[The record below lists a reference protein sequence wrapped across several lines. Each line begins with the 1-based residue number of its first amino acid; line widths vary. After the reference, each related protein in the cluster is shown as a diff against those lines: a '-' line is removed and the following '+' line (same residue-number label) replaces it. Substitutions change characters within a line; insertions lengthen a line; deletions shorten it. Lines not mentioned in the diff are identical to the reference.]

1 MRVCLLALATA
12 MALPLLASGGA
23 AQTAAA
29 AARKHVETADYSA
42 KGHLVRVDGD
52 GKRISLGVTIKAHW
66 FPNTLRV
73 LLEVNSPAAAREHVL
88 FEMRPD
94 GPNSIRI
101 AHPGDARPALLPFSK
116 WTDGPLGEGFSYE
129 DFLEEPYFWARQ
141 QDLGEARFG
150 ARLCDK
156 LLSTPGAAEE
166 THFAHVESWLDHA
179 SGYPVYVEETMKG
192 SGNVKQFTA
201 FGLRKTE
208 GIWSARQVEVKIK
221 GRTGSTLLIID
232 RGTAVAHLQLK
243 DFLSSQ
249 LTHF

>member
-1 MRVCLLALATA
+1 MRTCAFALAAA
-12 MALPLLASGGA
+12 MVLPLATSAA
-23 AQTAAA
+23 AQTALT

-42 KGHLVRVDGD
+42 RGHLVRVEPD
-52 GKRISLGVTIKAHW
+52 GKRTSAGITIKAHW
-66 FPNTLRV
+66 FPNVLRV
-73 LLEVNSPAAAREHVL
+73 LLEINSPQAAREQVL
-88 FEMRPD
+88 FEMRPG
-94 GPNSIRI
+94 GPNKIWI
-101 AHPGDARPALLPFSK
+101 AHPGEAMPVPLPFSK
-116 WTDGPLGEGFSYE
+116 WTGGPLGDGFSYE

-141 QDLGEARFG
+141 QDLGQARFG

-156 LLSTPGAAEE
+156 LLSTPGEADE

-192 SGNVKQFTA
+192 SGSLKQFTA

-243 DFLSSQ
+243 DFLLSQ